1 MSSTLDKTI
10 QNIDLSKYQVRF
22 NQKNY
27 NQMSIIKDNIVK
39 YVLTFHF
46 IGMIDTN
53 KHIFIWSNI
62 IPGVNKNFIKKNN
75 KIKSLS
81 SNYQDFS
88 KNNNEIIFQILNEN
102 MIHLNEKINPDFI
115 KNTFHKVLNKPT
127 LLLENTNG
135 KFQLVSIHS
144 IDEAY

>member
-1 MSSTLDKTI
+1 MSSNLDKTI

-53 KHIFIWSNI
+53 KQIFIWSNI
-62 IPGVNKNFIKKNN
+62 IPGVNKNFIKKITKLNLFHPII
-75 KIKSLS
+75 KISLKIITKLP
-81 SNYQDFS
+81 S
-88 KNNNEIIFQILNEN
+88 KYLT
-102 MIHLNEKINPDFI
+102 KI
-115 KNTFHKVLNKPT
+115 
-127 LLLENTNG
+127 
-135 KFQLVSIHS
+135 
-144 IDEAY
+144 